1 MTINERAGLTDNA
14 WVERIGKLRNDLEA
28 QYSAMSENVTY
39 AEVAEW
45 MLSDDVDTEY
55 DLDDADF
62 LRRDAL
68 RKDNAN

>member
-14 WVERIGKLRNDLEA
+14 WVKRINELRNDLEA
-28 QYSAMSENVTY
+28 QYSAMSEVTY
-39 AEVAEW
+39 ADVAEW
-45 MLSDDVDTEY
+45 MLSDEVETEY

-68 RKDNAN
+68 RKDN

>member
-1 MTINERAGLTDNA
+1 MTTNERAGLTNNA
-14 WVERIGKLRNDLEA
+14 WVERINELRNDLEA
-28 QYSAMSENVTY
+28 QYSATPENVTY

-62 LRRDAL
+62 LRREAE
-68 RKDNAN
+68 RKDS

>member
-14 WVERIGKLRNDLEA
+14 WVKRINELRNDLEA
-28 QYSAMSENVTY
+28 QYSAMSDVTY
-39 AEVAEW
+39 ADVAEW
-45 MLSDDVDTEY
+45 MLSDEVGTEY

-68 RKDNAN
+68 RKDN